1 MSKERVIERIAQIK
15 AEKVGQTGKRVLLV
29 EGTDDVDAYSI
40 FLTKRF
46 PQWEQFWAVAH
57 MGNKRQLL
65 EGVALER
72 NWLGLVDKDEWSD
85 EVQAQYKAD
94 NPNLLVLP
102 RFCLESY
109 LVSPAEL
116 WQAFPPKQQA
126 KVEGGEAVFRAAMVA
141 NLREWIRH
149 AALWH
154 SVRPLWQQLRNAGL
168 PDEVSRKPPVPTD
181 PELSAFFQTW
191 SGLLGDAD
199 ALLSRV
205 HELEARFQAI
215 EVEDF
220 CLRWLHAK
228 DFYSEV
234 VHRVLDQLLGQKT
247 AKERRSAIFRTR
259 QVPADLDVVW
269 QAMGLNP

>member
-1 MSKERVIERIAQIK
+1 MTTVSERIAQIK
-15 AEKVGQTGKRVLLV
+15 AQKVGQTGKRVLLV

-40 FLTKRF
+40 FLTRKF
-46 PQWEQFWAVAH
+46 PQWEQTWAVAH
-57 MGNKRQLL
+57 IGNKRRLL

-85 EVQAQYKAD
+85 LVQTQHKTD
-94 NPNLLVLP
+94 HPNLLVLP

-126 KVEGGEAVFRAAMVA
+126 KVVGGEAVFRAALLA

-154 SVRPLWQQLRNAGL
+154 GVRPLWQQLRNAGL

-181 PELSAFFQTW
+181 HELSAFFQAW

-199 ALLSRV
+199 ALLVRV
-205 HELEARFQAI
+205 HELEAQLQAMDAD
-215 EVEDF
+215 DF
-220 CLRWLHAK
+220 CQRWLHAK
-228 DFYSEV
+228 DFYAEV
-234 VHRVLDQLLGQKT
+234 THRVLDQLLGQKS
-247 AKERRSAIFRTR
+247 AKDRQLAIFKTR

-269 QAMGLNP
+269 QAMGLNA